1 MKTKDAINKIEKRI
15 SNGTYDFLVNKYDAE
30 FSIVHIVDTVKD
42 IDCELNGWHLWVIK
56 DCDKEIAFVQTVN
69 NEYGFDHHHLTYD
82 EQTMFLE
89 FFLGDAYHINKI
101 K

>member
-30 FSIVHIVDTVKD
+30 FSIVHIVDTVED
-42 IDCELNGWHLWVIK
+42 MDCELNGWHLWIIK
-56 DCDKEIAFVQTVN
+56 DCDQEIAFVQTVN
-69 NEYGFDHHHLTYD
+69 NEYGFDHHELTTEEKRKFFD
-82 EQTMFLE
+82 
-89 FFLGDAYHINKI
+89 FFLSDNYKWNKI